1 MTAAGLPSPSSM
13 LSCHPRSPH
22 TNAGSQTLS
31 GYTISALPPP
41 MEMASRSE
49 IRSSYSHPPQSLKFE
64 GNSSVPRPR
73 ENMVHKLINT
83 PMASES
89 KPGPSEIASM
99 SSPRNRSQD
108 CGYPYHY
115 SSNYHA
121 SPPSATRPPESAPSS
136 TDAVSGLQ
144 YQDARQCFDACTSAD
159 LNKRKRRGNLPK
171 ETTEKLRAWFLTH
184 LEHPY
189 PTEDEKQDLMQQT
202 GLQMNQI
209 SNWFINARRRQLPTM
224 INNAR
229 VEVDA
234 ATSRS
239 LAGHHMQ
246 LPMLTSAEYVSETPE
261 YSRRR
266 EDRFPLGDNE
276 AYGYEDGMYTSLT

>member
-1 MTAAGLPSPSSM
+1 MSK
-13 LSCHPRSPH
+13 CHPRSPH

-41 MEMASRSE
+41 MVMASRSE
-49 IRSSYSHPPQSLKFE
+49 IRSSYSHPPPSLKFE
-64 GNSSVPRPR
+64 GGISVSRPR
-73 ENMVHKLINT
+73 ETMVHELIKT
-83 PMASES
+83 PMVASES
-89 KPGPSEIASM
+89 KHEPSGIANMPSP
-99 SSPRNRSQD
+99 PRNRSQD
-108 CGYPYHY
+108 YGYPYHY
-115 SSNYHA
+115 SSNFHA
-121 SPPSATRPPESAPSS
+121 SPPSASRPPESAPSS
-136 TDAVSGLQ
+136 TDAVSVLQ
-144 YQDARQCFDACTSAD
+144 YQDARQSSETCTSAD

-229 VEVDA
+229 VEADA

-239 LAGHHMQ
+239 LTSHHMH
-246 LPMLTSAEYVSETPE
+246 LPMLASAEYVSE
-261 YSRRR
+261 YGGRR
-266 EDRFPLGDNE
+266 EDRFPFSDSE